1 MARRKRAGRALSGI
15 LILDKPLE
23 ISSNIAVQRVKRHF
37 FAAKAGHTGSLDPMA
52 TGVLP
57 ICLGHAT
64 KISSFLLASDK
75 GYRFVMRLGQTTTT
89 GDVEGD
95 VIEEKPIPDISE
107 QQLLQICQD
116 FQGNIQQIPPMY
128 SALKHNG
135 QRLYALARK
144 GEVVD
149 RPPRDIEIKSIK
161 LVAQDAQ
168 TLTFDVV
175 CTKGTYIRTLAEDIG
190 LAIGCGAHLIFL
202 RRTLTGPFDIENAIT
217 LEQLEA
223 CDGDYDLLDKHLQ
236 CLDVALQ
243 DFPEV
248 VCNEEQKSDLCM
260 GRKIAFDNIPNN
272 PIIRLYD
279 EQGAIFGMAK
289 ENNLGQLAPTKIF
302 N

>member
-1 MARRKRAGRALSGI
+1 MARRKRAGRAISGI

-23 ISSNIAVQRVKRHF
+23 LSSNIAVQRVKRHF

-64 KISSFLLASDK
+64 KISSFLLESDK

-95 VIEEKPIPDISE
+95 VLEEKPIPNIGDE
-107 QQLLQICQD
+107 LLLQICQD
-116 FQGNIQQIPPMY
+116 FQGKIQQIPPMY

-149 RPPRDIEIKSIK
+149 RPPRDIEIKSIALIAK
-161 LVAQDAQ
+161 DAQ

-190 LAIGCGAHLIFL
+190 KAIGCGAHLIFL
-202 RRTLTGPFDIENAIT
+202 RRTLTGPFSIEKSIT
-217 LEQLEA
+217 MEQLEA
-223 CDGDYDLLDKHLQ
+223 CDGNYELLDEYLQ
-236 CLDVALQ
+236 CLDMALQ

-248 VCNEEQKSDLCM
+248 VCSGSQKSDLCM
-260 GRKIAFDNIPNN
+260 GRKIAFDNIPKE
-272 PIIRLYD
+272 PLIRLYD
-279 EQGAIFGMAK
+279 EKGAIFGMAK
-289 ENNLGQLAPTKIF
+289 ENSLGQLAPTKIF
-302 N
+302 D